1 MNYSFCVKPN
11 EHERIETTIHLQ
23 ADHRPALI
31 GTVLNETGKP
41 VEDALITIYKSGCAS
56 KDDTTIG
63 TVYTDN
69 LGRFAFGPLEPN
81 HLYEVK
87 VFKYDENSRILEQN
101 FNNSKFLL

>member
-11 EHERIETTIHLQ
+11 AHERIETTIHLQ
-23 ADHRPALI
+23 SDHRPALI
-31 GTVLNETGKP
+31 GTVLNDTGKP
-41 VEDALITIYKSGCAS
+41 VENALITIYKSGCA
-56 KDDTTIG
+56 KGDDTTIG

-87 VFKYDENSRILEQN
+87 VFKYDEHSRILEQN
-101 FNNSKFLL
+101 FNNS